1 MKERRTEMAT
11 RKVAQASR
19 HQSGGRRGLR
29 EQVHRVGGKKRIDKK
44 KAELRYLPWSAVELE
59 DLNPLL
65 QRQLVVG
72 QNIMLARVLLKK
84 GCVVPLHS
92 HHNEQITY
100 ILEGALKFWIDG
112 KEIVV
117 NAGEVLTIPPH
128 MPHKAE
134 ALVDTVDLD
143 VFNPPRE
150 DWISK
155 TDKYLRGGK

>member
-1 MKERRTEMAT
+1 MAT

-19 HQSGGRRGLR
+19 RQSGERRGLR

-84 GCVVPLHS
+84 GCIVPLHS

-100 ILEGALKFWIDG
+100 ILEGALRFRLGVDG
-112 KEIVV
+112 AQQVDV
-117 NAGEVLTIPPH
+117 RSGEVLTIPPNL
-128 MPHKAE
+128 PHTAE
-134 ALVDTVDLD
+134 ALEDTLD
-143 VFNPPRE
+143 VDIFDPPRQ
-150 DWISK
+150 DWL
-155 TDKYLRGGK
+155 DGNDAYLRGK